1 MRKSTEIA
9 IYVVL
14 ILLFISA
21 NAFAIFYTLWSTPV
35 TVKIKG
41 FKISAFPSSKTVLRG
56 ERVAYTITITSIN
69 GFDQTVELLVYGA
82 PAGTTAT
89 LNPAMVTTPSDGSI
103 NSTLTVSVA
112 ATAVTGDYSLT
123 VTGKSGTL
131 TYSVGIHLT
140 ITAMHPYQIE
150 IYPASF
156 SLMPGESITLTATLK
171 DAYGIP
177 LPGKIIGWGIG
188 GDPLLSG
195 MLKSNYL
202 PTDYAGRSFATYTAG
217 EVPCETSV
225 KVNAWFYET
234 GSKECHVVSMGK
246 VLPNPP
252 LTMPLLIFG
261 VFLLLTRALPHKS
274 FRRTLITVFIFVFSF
289 ILSYPLGFS
298 YNFSSFVLS
307 AKVPTWF
314 LAGFLF
320 LVIITVSYSMLEQS
334 VKWGLVFGICYWVG
348 MIVGL
353 VLPQPENYMAY
364 AGIDAIQIAISSTA
378 VEGLIFSGILATIAR
393 LSHWTRI
400 RKLPPLPISAPT
412 APTGPTPPSPSIY
425 PKEVSISTVPTTT
438 LSTLKWPDIEDYKTS
453 FQSPQYFVL
462 DSDLKN
468 GVIELDRWGIPKAIS
483 GRYGCV
489 FKIYHGN
496 HIYAAK
502 CYTLPMEY
510 LEKRYEQISRYLG
523 KVGLPFF
530 VDFTYI
536 PKGIIVHGE
545 TYPILKMNWIEG
557 KRLDKFIT
565 DNLHNSNLLKR
576 VAEKFIDCIIEL
588 QKNQIAHGDLHHEN
602 IMVLSSDKE
611 NSFKLFLI
619 DYDGIYIPKFSGEI
633 SPELGHPNYQHP
645 KRDAKHYDQRLDNF
659 ASLLIYLSLLAISE
673 NPQLWEKYHDDD
685 CLILTQKDLK
695 NPLKS
700 DVIKDLLRSSS
711 QKVQKLTKL
720 LLEAL
725 NEDPLSDRTCPKHF
739 KTI

>member
-1 MRKSTEIA
+1 MRQSTEIA

-21 NAFAIFYTLWSTPV
+21 DAFAIFYTFWSTPV
-35 TVKIKG
+35 TVKVRG
-41 FKISAFPSSKTVLRG
+41 FRLSAFPSSQTVLRG
-56 ERVAYTITITSIN
+56 ERATYTVTITSIN
-69 GFDQTVELLVYGA
+69 GFNQDVELTVSGA
-82 PAGTTAT
+82 PTDVIVT
-89 LNPAMVTTPSDGSI
+89 LNPGYATPPSDGST
-103 NSTLTVSVA
+103 NSSLTVSVA
-112 ATAVTGDYSLT
+112 TTAMTGNYFLT
-123 VTGKSGTL
+123 VIGKSGTL
-131 TYSVGIHLT
+131 TYSVGVYLI

-177 LPGKIIGWGIG
+177 LAGKIIGWSVG

-195 MLKSNYL
+195 KLKPNYL

-217 EVPCETSV
+217 EIPCETSV
-225 KVNAWFYET
+225 KVAAWFSET
-234 GSKECHVVSMGK
+234 ESEEYHAVTIGK
-246 VLPNPP
+246 VSPNPP
-252 LTMPLLIFG
+252 LTIPLLIFG
-261 VFLLLTRALPHKS
+261 VFLLLTRAVPHKS
-274 FRRTLITVFIFVFSF
+274 FRRTLMIVFIFGFSF

-298 YNFSSFVLS
+298 YSFSSFVLS

-320 LVIITVSYSMLEQS
+320 LVITTVSLSMLEQS

-364 AGIDAIQIAISSTA
+364 AGIDAIQMALRSTA

-400 RKLPPLPISAPT
+400 RKLPLPISAPT
-412 APTGPTPPSPSIY
+412 ATTGPPTPPSPSIS
-425 PKEVSISTVPTTT
+425 PKEISISSAPTTT
-438 LSTLKWPDIEDYKTS
+438 LSMFKWPDIEDYKIG

-489 FKIYHGN
+489 FRIYHGN
-496 HIYAAK
+496 QIYAAK
-502 CYTLPMEY
+502 CYTLPMKD
-510 LEKRYEQISRYLG
+510 LEKRYKQISQYFDQ
-523 KVGLPFF
+523 VGLPFF

-536 PKGIIVHGE
+536 PKGIIVQAE
-545 TYPILKMNWIEG
+545 PYPILKMNWVEG
-557 KRLDKFIT
+557 KGLDKFIT
-565 DNLHNSNLLKR
+565 DNLHNSNLLKS
-576 VAEKFIDCIIEL
+576 VAETFIDCVVEL

-602 IMVLSSDKE
+602 IMVLSSDKG
-611 NSFKLFLI
+611 NSFKLFLV

-633 SPELGHPNYQHP
+633 SPEIGHPNYQHP
-645 KRDAKHYDQRLDNF
+645 KREAKHYDQRLDNF

-673 NPQLWEKYHDDD
+673 NPQLWENYHDYD
-685 CLILTQKDLK
+685 CLILTQNDLK

-700 DVIKDLLRSSS
+700 DVIQDLLRSPS

-720 LLEAL
+720 LLESL
-725 NEDPLSDRTCPKHF
+725 NEDPLSDRTHPRHF
-739 KTI
+739 KAI